1 MLVQNLDRLNDN
13 VREESDG
20 IHNTLSII
28 ENLVNKWWINNPFE
42 TLNSAK
48 SYGFLK
54 LLFLNQ
60 THSGMQSSLHSDFFG
75 DYLA

>member
-28 ENLVNKWWINNPFE
+28 ENLVNK
-42 TLNSAK
+42 K
-48 SYGFLK
+48 MQLK
-54 LLFLNQ
+54 L
-60 THSGMQSSLHSDFFG
+60 
-75 DYLA
+75 